1 MAFFHF
7 AVRQVLI
14 SIAVIG
20 MVAVTW
26 AMSTQFSKTALV
38 IDPTHFY
45 APYLMMWFNT
55 NFMMVCYPVYLI
67 YELILSRNWPKICRA
82 SLSVFGEQGVRPWT
96 VPLYVG
102 PFLLFWIGANY
113 TYSAS
118 LLYISASM
126 ATTISSCNAAMVY
139 MLALLLLAFHMLYH
153 LQLFS
158 VGFAIAGVVVISL
171 GGEIRVKWQGVAL
184 SVCSAASAAL
194 YKVLFKRLLGNASL
208 GQVSLFMT
216 CLGFLN
222 LICNWLPMFI
232 LQLTNVEHM
241 EIAFIPWVPVIGAAL
256 LSLLFNFLINFG
268 IALLHPLVISVGMLM
283 GIPFNTG
290 MTASM
295 LLVKFTSFF
304 QALLSP

>member
-1 MAFFHF
+1 
-7 AVRQVLI
+7 
-14 SIAVIG
+14 
-20 MVAVTW
+20 
-26 AMSTQFSKTALV
+26 
-38 IDPTHFY
+38 FY
-45 APYLMMWFNT
+45 APYSMMWFNT
-55 NFMMVCYPVYLI
+55 NFMMLCYPVYLV
-67 YELILSRNWPKICRA
+67 YELILSRNLRKAHEA
-82 SLSVFGEQGVRPWT
+82 SLSVFGEHGVRPWT
-96 VPLYVG
+96 VLLYVG

-139 MLALLLLAFHMLYH
+139 MLAILLLGDKFVPIK
-153 LQLFS
+153 LFS

-222 LICNWLPMFI
+222 LVCNWLPMLI
-232 LQLTNVEHM
+232 IQLTNIEHI
-241 EIAFIPWVPVIGAAL
+241 EIAFIPWIPVIGAAL
-256 LSLLFNFLINFG
+256 LSLCTLFLYN
-268 IALLHPLVISVGMLM
+268 
-283 GIPFNTG
+283 
-290 MTASM
+290 
-295 LLVKFTSFF
+295 
-304 QALLSP
+304 